1 MSSQYRRR
9 LRHGTALAGL
19 FLMGVAVAFP
29 KGRPITKDRIELP
42 TEYGKFILQ
51 DLSLTQD
58 AYSVSFS
65 GTISNNTDRN
75 WAVVFLNLEFLDKS
89 GTAMPPQEGALN
101 TVVIPNLQKG
111 ASEPVSATIPWQI
124 TYRPFHAPTGRIAD
138 FDVIYDKERSRY
150 DLLYV
155 FALAKPRESDNLAY
169 EDDSIRIAFTV
180 VKTQV
185 QFSLQNKTESAI
197 EINWDQA
204 AFIDFSGLSHRV
216 IHTGIKLND
225 RDKPQAPA
233 TVPPTARIEDIVYPA
248 DYAEWSGSDWLRKP
262 VVPPAELAYKG
273 QTFSVFMPLKINGEV
288 KNYLFTIKVADV
300 LI

>member
-1 MSSQYRRR
+1 M
-9 LRHGTALAGL
+9 ALAGVI
-19 FLMGVAVAFP
+19 LMGVALAFP
-29 KGRPITKDRIELP
+29 KGRAITKGRIELP

-75 WAVVFLNLEFLDKS
+75 WAVVILNLEFLNKS
-89 GTAMPPQEGALN
+89 GTAMPRQDDSENIPD
-101 TVVIPNLQKG
+101 VVVPNLQKA
-111 ASEPVSATIPWQI
+111 ASRPFSATIPW
-124 TYRPFHAPTGRIAD
+124 HTGRIAD
-138 FDVIYDKERSRY
+138 FDVIYDKEHSRY

-155 FALAKPRESDNLAY
+155 FALAKPRESDNLVY
-169 EDDSIRIAFTV
+169 EDDSIRIAFAM
-180 VKTQV
+180 VKAQV

-216 IHTGIKLND
+216 IHTGTKLND

-233 TVPPTARIEDIVYPA
+233 TVPPTARIGDIVYPA
-248 DYAEWSGSDWLRKP
+248 DYAEWSGSEWLQRP
-262 VVPPAELAYKG
+262 VLPPAEVAYKG
-273 QTFSVFMPLKINGEV
+273 RTFSVFMPLKINGEP
-288 KNYLFTIKVADV
+288 KNYLFTVKVLDV
-300 LI
+300 RM